1 MIVTLALWIL
11 LFGTGMTAMLYLS
24 AHKTIVIADVT
35 QDPEGIVRDT
45 EQDGKE
51 LRLAQIADRPGALE
65 IPLPADVKAE
75 NLIMENRYMDRELW
89 IHIQCK
95 DTKFYD
101 NASVSADL
109 SAVLR
114 GRYEE
119 QPDGVLLKFNMD
131 TVKEYHST
139 MEGNILRVEGFL
151 PKELYSY
158 VVVVDPAGGGS
169 EKGFCGYGYEEKE
182 LALQIARQVQ
192 KDVDL
197 PDVKLYLTRLDDTE
211 VSREERL
218 SLIQAVD
225 ADLYLGIGAAQEP
238 SDVNRYGI
246 QCYYNEEFFIPDFG
260 NADLADITTRAVTIA
275 ANNRALGLIP
285 ADEDSILAQ
294 IQIPAAQI
302 SVGFLSNEQERGL
315 LQQEVYQEKLAGGI
329 LDAIEESCE
338 RIARLREREEE

>member
-1 MIVTLALWIL
+1 METKQKDFGRENLIVTLALWIL

-51 LRLAQIADRPGALE
+51 LRLAQIADSPGALE

-139 MEGNILRVEGFL
+139 MEGNILRVE
-151 PKELYSY
+151 
-158 VVVVDPAGGGS
+158 
-169 EKGFCGYGYEEKE
+169 E

-294 IQIPAAQI
+294 IQIPAAQV